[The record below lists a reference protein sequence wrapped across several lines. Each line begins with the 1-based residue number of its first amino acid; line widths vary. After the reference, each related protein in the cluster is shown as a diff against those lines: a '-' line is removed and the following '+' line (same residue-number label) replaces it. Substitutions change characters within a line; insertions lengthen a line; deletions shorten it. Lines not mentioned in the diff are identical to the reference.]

1 MEEGQKR
8 AEVEDEVFAAR
19 FGRPEAGQ
27 PRDQRRKLIEKVRAS
42 AGLCWWGVVWPGVV
56 YVVGMVHGSDE

>member
-27 PRDQRRKLIEKVRAS
+27 PRDQRRKLIEKV
-42 AGLCWWGVVWPGVV
+42 GLVWVCGGWCGVVDYGGWDGLI
-56 YVVGMVHGSDE
+56 